1 VDGLRQQFG
10 DNLKTMR
17 ESAGLSQERL
27 AELAD
32 LDRTEVSLLERGKRM
47 PRLDTIVALARGL
60 DLHSSGELLHG
71 IR

>member
-10 DNLKTMR
+10 DNLKVMR
-17 ESAGLSQERL
+17 ERAGLSQERL
-27 AELAD
+27 AQLAD

-60 DLHSSGELLHG
+60 DLATGELLNG

>member
-1 VDGLRQQFG
+1 MDGLRQQFG
-10 DNLKTMR
+10 DNLKEMR
-17 ESAGLSQERL
+17 EGAGLSQERL

-60 DLHSSGELLHG
+60 DLHACGDLLHG

>member
-10 DNLKTMR
+10 DNLKAMR
-17 ESAGLSQERL
+17 ERAGLSQERL
-27 AELAD
+27 AQLAD

-47 PRLDTIVALARGL
+47 PRLDTIVSLARGL
-60 DLHSSGELLHG
+60 NLHAAGDLLNG

>member
-1 VDGLRQQFG
+1 VDGLRQQIG
-10 DNLKTMR
+10 DNLKELR
-17 ESAGLSQERL
+17 EHAGLSQERL

-60 DLHSSGELLHG
+60 DLRATGDLLNG

>member
-10 DNLKTMR
+10 DNLKARR
-17 ESAGLSQERL
+17 EGAGLSQELL
-27 AELAD
+27 AELAG

-60 DLHSSGELLHG
+60 DLASGDLLHG

>member
-10 DNLKTMR
+10 DNLREMR
-17 ESAGLSQERL
+17 ERAGLSQERL
-27 AELAD
+27 AQLAD

-60 DLHSSGELLHG
+60 DLRASGDLLHG

>member
-10 DNLKTMR
+10 DNLKAMR
-17 ESAGLSQERL
+17 ERAGLSQERL
-27 AELAD
+27 AQLAD

-60 DLHSSGELLHG
+60 NLHATGDLLNG